1 MSTAFTKDSQ
11 FRRLLDNQS
20 EVDLVRL
27 MLEFASDAYNDLD
40 WLECLCEIDRLGHM
54 ALQRVSPLPEADL
67 RSRLREVSRLLYDD
81 EGFHGNRS
89 TYHDPRNSYLNDVLA
104 RRCGIPISLGIL
116 YMAVARAAG
125 LPVYGISTPGHFVL
139 GCQQAGRR
147 LYIDA
152 FSDGDLLRYDQC
164 VERIECI
171 TGQSGVLRREHF
183 RPACPRE
190 IAVRVLRNLKAAYA
204 LQNDWPAVLP
214 VQKRLALL
222 LPHAADEQRDLGLV
236 YLRNGQSPAAIEL
249 LEAYARCTCPEQA
262 RQIEPYLR
270 TARRMRAELN

>member
-1 MSTAFTKDSQ
+1 MSTAFAKDSR

-40 WLECLCEIDRLGHM
+40 WLECLCEIDRLGQL
-54 ALQRVSPLPEADL
+54 ALDRVARLADADL
-67 RSRLREVSRLLYDD
+67 HERLAEVSRLLYED

-89 TYHDPRNSYLNDVLA
+89 TYYDPRNSYLNDVLS

-116 YMAVARAAG
+116 YTAVAGVAG

-139 GCQQAGRR
+139 GCEEAGQR
-147 LYIDA
+147 LFVDP
-152 FSDGDLLRYDQC
+152 FSDGDVLRFDQC
-164 VERIECI
+164 VRRVESI
-171 TGQSGVLRREHF
+171 TGQSGTLRREHF
-183 RPACPRE
+183 RPASERE
-190 IAVRVLRNLKAAYA
+190 IAIRVLRNLKAAYA
-204 LQNDWPAVLP
+204 LQNDWPTVLP

-222 LPHAADEQRDLGLV
+222 LPQAADEQRDLGLI
-236 YLRNGQSPAAIEL
+236 YLRNGQSTAAVEL